1 MPRLT
6 GLSFAHPAVAADRR
20 APLCLTDVSLSDA
33 RSRLRSD
40 GHDAFLLST
49 CMRVEIVWEGGL
61 EKTTDVLTGLY
72 GDDSMSDLGVRR
84 VDGDLFLHLCRVA
97 AGLDSPMVGE
107 REVLGQFRRAVAVYQ
122 ESPRG
127 LGRALE
133 AAVGIGRAIRRH
145 LGESTKGSLG
155 AVAAGAVT
163 AHERVAVLGAGTM
176 ARAAVQVLPEAGV
189 TVFARRPGQVAG
201 HEARP
206 WDEAVEALATF
217 PVVMS
222 TVPGESPLFPEEV
235 VGRLLASRAN
245 PLFLIDLGMP
255 PGFDGHSDHPLV
267 RYMGIDEVASSVV
280 GQTSLEVEQM
290 MVSEA
295 ASAWVR
301 LAAPDRVGSVIAAM
315 VGQADRAVDEEVRRF
330 AGRLSGA
337 QDPEP
342 ILRQLAHTVARRVL
356 HPPISYVGSTEPGSE
371 AVEVIADAFGV
382 VDE

>member
-1 MPRLT
+1 M
-6 GLSFAHPAVAADRR
+6 
-20 APLCLTDVSLSDA
+20 CLSDVALSEA

-49 CMRVEIVWEGGL
+49 CMRVEIVWEGGP

-72 GDDSMSDLGVRR
+72 GDDSMTDLGASR

-107 REVLGQFRRAVAVYQ
+107 REVLGQFRRAVAVYR

-127 LGRALE
+127 LGRVLE

-155 AVAAGAVT
+155 TVAAGAVI
-163 AHERVAVLGAGTM
+163 AHEPVAILGAGAM
-176 ARAAVQVLPEAGV
+176 ARSAVQLLPEEGV

-206 WDEAVEALATF
+206 WDQALEALATF
-217 PVVMS
+217 PVVIS
-222 TVPGESPLFPEEV
+222 TVPGQSPLFPEEEV
-235 VGRLLASRAN
+235 AGLLATRAH

-255 PGFDGHSDHPLV
+255 PGFERHSDHPLV
-267 RYMGIDEVASSVV
+267 RYTGIDDVASSVV
-280 GQTSLEVEQM
+280 AQTFPEVEEM
-290 MVSEA
+290 MVGEA

-315 VGQADRAVDEEVRRF
+315 VGQADLAVDEEVRRF
-330 AGRLSGA
+330 AGRLSGD

-356 HPPISYVGSTEPGSE
+356 HPPISYVGSTEPGNE
-371 AVEVIADAFGV
+371 AVEVLAEAFGV
-382 VDE
+382 GDE